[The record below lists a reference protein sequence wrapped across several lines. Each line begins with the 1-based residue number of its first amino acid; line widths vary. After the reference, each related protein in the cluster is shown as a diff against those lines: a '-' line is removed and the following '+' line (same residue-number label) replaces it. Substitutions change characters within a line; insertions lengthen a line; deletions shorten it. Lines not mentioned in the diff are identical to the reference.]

1 MKIKVLS
8 SPIRL
13 PIIYSYF
20 YQELLEETQGEND
33 DDEVVDVEFVKEEAR
48 KSVLEILDTVLRTGK
63 PNIEYV
69 SITGAL
75 YQTGIALA
83 ELCTELT
90 ERTNLRYVDIEFYD
104 SLSLL
109 LTFDTKGNAH
119 GDD

>member
-8 SPIRL
+8 SPLRL

-20 YQELLEETQGEND
+20 YQDLLEEAQGENE
-33 DDEVVDVEFVKEEAR
+33 DDEVVDVEFIKEEAR

-63 PNIEYV
+63 PNIEFV
-69 SITGAL
+69 GIAGHL
-75 YQTGIALA
+75 FQTGVTLA

-109 LTFDTKGNAH
+109 LTFDTKGN
-119 GDD
+119 